1 MKLKSEFKKMS
12 VDDVK
17 RIFMNDSIDISTED
31 AEYILD
37 FLTNYTL
44 MLIKENFDI

>member
-17 RIFMNDSIDISTED
+17 RIFINDSIDISTED
-31 AEYILD
+31 AECILD
-37 FLTNYTL
+37 FLNNYTL
-44 MLIKENFDI
+44 LVIKEYFDI